1 MPAAPNA
8 LTWDTMTSAPAASVQ
23 FLLNGKPV
31 SAEGASVHTTLLDF
45 LRERGLTGA
54 KEGCA
59 EGECGACTVVLVRD
73 DGVARSAYRPVNA
86 CLVFLPAAAG
96 NEIYTV
102 ESLAADGELAPAQEA
117 MAAAGGSQCGYCT
130 PGFVMSLLAEQY
142 RNGRT
147 GPCDPHELGSNLC
160 RCTGYRPIRDAAL
173 ALGPPPDGAFRER
186 LLQPGPRLLSVEYTS
201 ADSRFSRPET
211 LAQCLSILA
220 DDPEAKV
227 LAGGTDLG
235 VESNLRGR
243 RWGHLVS
250 VEAIPELR
258 EFSETTACIRI
269 GSALTL
275 NEIAQRWSGAPE
287 AFRQWLPLFA
297 SPAIRNRATLGG
309 NLATAS
315 PIGDGAPLL
324 AAFDAKLHLAGAGGR
339 RTVPLSQFFSGYRQ
353 TMLERGELMIAI
365 EIAKPLPT
373 FSRFYKVAKRRMDD
387 ISTVAAGMAMDW
399 NAAGRIERAR
409 FAFGGVATVPLR
421 VEAAEEAVIGERWNE
436 VTVSRVQSLLAR
448 ALKPISDHRG
458 SAEYRLAVAQSLIK
472 KFWWERQEA
481 AA

>member
-1 MPAAPNA
+1 
-8 LTWDTMTSAPAASVQ
+8 MTSAPAASVE
-23 FLLNGKPV
+23 FVLNGRTV
-31 SAEGASVHTTLLDF
+31 SAEGVSVQTTLLDF

-73 DGVARSAYRPVNA
+73 DPAGTAYRPVNA
-86 CLVFLPAAAG
+86 CLMFLPAAAG
-96 NEIYTV
+96 HEIYTV
-102 ESLAADGELAPAQEA
+102 ESLACGGNLAPAQEA

-130 PGFVMSLLAEQY
+130 PGFVMSLFAEQY

-173 ALGPPPDGAFRER
+173 ALGPAPDGPFRDR
-186 LLQPGPRLLSVEYTS
+186 LSRPAPRLLRVEYQD

-211 LAQCLSILA
+211 LEQCLAILA
-220 DDPEAKV
+220 DDPEARL

-243 RWGHLVS
+243 RWKHLVS
-250 VEAIPELR
+250 LEAIPELR
-258 EFSETTACIRI
+258 EFSESAECIRM
-269 GSALTL
+269 GAALTL
-275 NEIAQRWSGAPE
+275 NEIAQRWSNPPE

-297 SPAIRNRATLGG
+297 SPAIRNCATLGG

-324 AAFDAKLHLAGAGGR
+324 AAFDAKLHLAGAKRR
-339 RTVPLSQFFSGYRQ
+339 RTVLVNQFFTGYRQ
-353 TMLERGELMIAI
+353 TVLEPGELVTAI
-365 EIAKPLPT
+365 EIPKPLPA
-373 FSRFYKVAKRRMDD
+373 FARFYKVAKRRMDD
-387 ISTVAAGMAMDW
+387 ISTVAAGIAMDW
-399 NAAGRIERAR
+399 NAAGRVERAR
-409 FAFGGVATVPLR
+409 FAFGGVAPVPVR
-421 VEAAEEAVIGERWNE
+421 VEAAAEAVIGERWNE
-436 VTVSRVQSLLAR
+436 AAVSRVQSMLAR
-448 ALKPISDHRG
+448 ALQPISDHRG
-458 SAEYRLAVAQSLIK
+458 SAEYRLAVAQALVE
-472 KFWWERQEA
+472 KFRWERQEA